1 MTSNGENCSI
11 LRQSPN
17 VNLLGEGGSRA
28 WKKIFSSN
36 YGSVNV

>member
-17 VNLLGEGGSRA
+17 ANLLGGGGFEGMG
-28 WKKIFSSN
+28 KDMFL
-36 YGSVNV
+36 